1 MRKAAIIILT
11 LIAIISCTSS
21 PVQSRVIFISVAID
35 YSAVHGAGKLTT
47 PPEDQRV
54 LSEQIRTLAEA
65 SGEVYE
71 SYLFLEKDGTRTVN
85 GRTDD
90 WNQNNILETIA
101 DLDTVSGDLIIFH
114 FSGHGDEDGAIAT
127 DQSILYTLNPQTLLG
142 ALGEKDGNKCL
153 FIDSCYSGAFIEDG
167 YPMSDGEVFEDGN
180 LVFSSFVSALIPSLR
195 ISFGASP
202 AGNDGIWVFSAA
214 ADDQLSFDSWDENR
228 PKQDELGAFT
238 YYLASAL
245 GYDMDMD
252 RPVTPVGGEITF
264 YGIYQ
269 EVKRTMASGLWI
281 EATPQVTLYP
291 LDLVLFSF

>member
-1 MRKAAIIILT
+1 
-11 LIAIISCTSS
+11 
-21 PVQSRVIFISVAID
+21 
-35 YSAVHGAGKLTT
+35 
-47 PPEDQRV
+47 
-54 LSEQIRTLAEA
+54 
-65 SGEVYE
+65 
-71 SYLFLEKDGTRTVN
+71 
-85 GRTDD
+85 
-90 WNQNNILETIA
+90 
-101 DLDTVSGDLIIFH
+101 
-114 FSGHGDEDGAIAT
+114 
-127 DQSILYTLNPQTLLG
+127 
-142 ALGEKDGNKCL
+142 
-153 FIDSCYSGAFIEDG
+153 
-167 YPMSDGEVFEDGN
+167 MSDGEVFEDGN

>member
-11 LIAIISCTSS
+11 LIMLISCTTE
-21 PVQSRVIFISVAID
+21 PGQSRVIFISVAID
-35 YSAVHGAGKLTT
+35 YSAVPGAGKLTT

-65 SGEVYE
+65 SGEIYE
-71 SYLFLEKDGTRTVN
+71 SYLFLEKDGTRSIN
-85 GRTDD
+85 GRTGD
-90 WNQNNILETIA
+90 WDHSTILETIDA
-101 DLDTVSGDLIIFH
+101 LDTVSGDLIIFH

-127 DQSILYTLNPQTLLG
+127 DQDIRYTLKPRTLLE
-142 ALGEKDGNKCL
+142 ALGNKDGSKCL

-167 YPMSDGEVFEDGN
+167 YPMADGEVFENGN

-202 AGNDGIWVFSAA
+202 EGNDGIWVFSAA
-214 ADDQLSFDSWDENR
+214 TDDQLSFDSWDEGR

-238 YYLASAL
+238 YYLASAI

-252 RPVTPVGGEITF
+252 RPVSPVGGEVTF

-269 EVKRTMASGLWI
+269 EVKQTMASGLWI